1 MTATDTEPTGSRG
14 VMYSNVPN
22 IRRRR
27 YQGLLILTLR
37 HINIVFTALTRTSP
51 SFHHSI
57 PQDMNKID
65 NQAAAAAVL

>member
-22 IRRRR
+22 IRRAATRD
-27 YQGLLILTLR
+27 
-37 HINIVFTALTRTSP
+37 INIDTAPHKYCVHRADTSP

-57 PQDMNKID
+57 PRDMNKID